1 MNKIKPYHIWFVFSL
16 ILLTIIEFISLKLP
30 LHGDERHIVE
40 TIRLFTNNLSFETI
54 KNYPEVTPPF
64 FFIFY
69 ALWAKVVGQSIESL
83 RILTLI
89 ISFITWQLLYWLN
102 ILITKNQK
110 HSFLL
115 SLLIII
121 NPYFFGTSVYV
132 FTDMLTI
139 LFVLASI
146 LSFMRNNNFRFLIF
160 STLAILCRQ
169 YVIIIPIAI
178 IIYSLTNYKTD
189 KSESV
194 KYLISSAISFV
205 PLIVL
210 FILWKDIAPKSGI
223 EKWIIPNSSFY
234 NLDNINTYVTF
245 SVVYIFP
252 LFFLLIK
259 KIRISFFVSS
269 ISLVL
274 TILLSLFP
282 IKPSV
287 ITLVQTSQTTV
298 GYAHKFI
305 ITILGSNGFL
315 ISVVLGLLLFWGSY
329 LNVELLRMVIGRFQ
343 EKMKDKK
350 IVFIYLWFL
359 FLLTMPLSYQ
369 VWEKYLTIVL
379 PFFILNIY
387 FLFSHTQIKNKE
399 KN

>member
-1 MNKIKPYHIWFVFSL
+1 MMNKIKPYHIWFVFSL
-16 ILLTIIEFISLKLP
+16 ISLTIIGFISLKLP
-30 LHGDERHIVE
+30 FRGDERHIVE
-40 TIRLFTNNLSFETI
+40 TIRLFTSNFSLETI
-54 KNYPEVTPPF
+54 KDYPEVTPPF

-69 ALWAKVVGQSIESL
+69 AMWARIFDQSIESL

-89 ISFITWQLLYWLN
+89 ISFTTWQILYLLNL
-102 ILITKNQK
+102 LFTKNEK

-115 SLLIII
+115 SLLIIA
-121 NPYFFGTSVYV
+121 NPYFLGTSVYV
-132 FTDMLTI
+132 FTDMLTM

-146 LSFMRNNNFRFLIF
+146 LSFIRNNNFRFLIF

-210 FILWKDIAPKSGI
+210 FILWEDIAPKSGI

-234 NLDNINTYVTF
+234 NLDSINTYVTF

-252 LFFLLIK
+252 LIFLLIK

-282 IKPSV
+282 IKPSAV
-287 ITLVQTSQTTV
+287 TLVQTSQTTV

-305 ITILGSNGFL
+305 ITILGSTGFL
-315 ISVVLGLLLFWGSY
+315 ISVVLGLLLLLGSY
-329 LNVELLRMVIGRFQ
+329 LNVELI
-343 EKMKDKK
+343 E
-350 IVFIYLWFL
+350 W
-359 FLLTMPLSYQ
+359 S
-369 VWEKYLTIVL
+369 
-379 PFFILNIY
+379 
-387 FLFSHTQIKNKE
+387 
-399 KN
+399 